1 MSKRAALLVAL
12 LTVVTMAGGVTGGV
26 LLGRVDAGRRD
37 ARAVAAPPSTVA
49 LATSAGSATSTA
61 ATTQLPGTTA
71 ATGTI
76 APTTSVASP
85 TTAAASATTAAPP
98 TTTGPPSLSA
108 RVARRLTDGLVVRLD
123 ASQPLTEAVLR
134 FGTGGRLDQAL
145 PISGTVRH
153 GTVKLPLAS
162 DEPVRVQVNGR
173 TARGVLVRSNVVAG
187 QRLPS

>member
-49 LATSAGSATSTA
+49 PATSAASATSTP

-71 ATGTI
+71 VTGTI
-76 APTTSVASP
+76 APTTSA
-85 TTAAASATTAAPP
+85 AAPP

-123 ASQPLTEAVLR
+123 ASQPLTEAMLR

-153 GTVKLPLAS
+153 GTVRLPLAS
-162 DEPVRVQVNGR
+162 DEPVRVQVSGR

-187 QRLPS
+187 QRLRP